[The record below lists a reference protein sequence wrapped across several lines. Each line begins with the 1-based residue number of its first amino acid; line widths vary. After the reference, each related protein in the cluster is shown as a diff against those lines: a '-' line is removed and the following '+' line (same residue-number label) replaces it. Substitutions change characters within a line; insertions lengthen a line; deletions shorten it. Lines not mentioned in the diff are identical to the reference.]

1 MDPISI
7 ATACFALISAANKT
21 SLAVTK
27 FVRGCYEARSDLA
40 GIAGELSQLQLIIEL
55 LKDDSAVN
63 DSRITPESLQ
73 DQVLSTIKNC
83 MAIIEQIN
91 DVVQKHQSKTGA
103 VKWASYG
110 KTEIA
115 GLRMSLEAHRGSLN
129 LMLELVSLSV
139 SKSVKEDTAS
149 IRAGVTEI
157 KQDTS
162 HMPQILEELVRL
174 RAIVASGET
183 PPTAHGRDFVL
194 QQYLDNL
201 TSYAETV
208 CGDIAWDSDPDA
220 GSDSEDG
227 STHTITNSPSA
238 MTGTQ
243 DVDGRAESSPVTVA
257 AFKLPKG
264 LPRRF
269 QRDGNAVTG
278 IQEAESAKSLESKDG
293 ASGDNGL
300 RKGQAS
306 GVDTSRGKGVA
317 KWGAEADPPLSI
329 PPATTGQ
336 VIAREMTAEDHLNE
350 GIDLF
355 SRSGNLP
362 SRWEHTV
369 RWAEHFRLAAKLG
382 HPIGVILYV
391 LARYIR
397 GLSIGKIALLWAPK
411 GDIS

>member
-7 ATACFALISAANKT
+7 ATACLALISAAGKT

-63 DSRITPESLQ
+63 DSSITPESLQ
-73 DQVLSTIKNC
+73 AQVLSTIKNC

-91 DVVQKHQSKTGA
+91 DVVQKHQSKIGA

-129 LMLELVSLSV
+129 LMLELVSLSL
-139 SKSVKEDTAS
+139 SKAVKEDTAS

-174 RAIVASGET
+174 RAIVASGEI
-183 PPTAHGRDFVL
+183 PSTAHDRDFVL

-208 CGDIAWDSDPDA
+208 CGDIAWDSDHDA
-220 GSDSEDG
+220 GSDSDDG
-227 STHTITNSPSA
+227 STHTITKMPSA
-238 MTGTQ
+238 ITSTQ
-243 DVDGRAESSPVTVA
+243 DDEGRAESSPTTVA
-257 AFKLPKG
+257 KLRSTEGPPHRSQIKRKTVPG
-264 LPRRF
+264 
-269 QRDGNAVTG
+269 V
-278 IQEAESAKSLESKDG
+278 QE
-293 ASGDNGL
+293 DNGARL
-300 RKGQAS
+300 LENKSGGDDRVRKSQAPAC
-306 GVDTSRGKGVA
+306 TSPTDDVNIK
-317 KWGAEADPPLSI
+317 KW
-329 PPATTGQ
+329 
-336 VIAREMTAEDHLNE
+336 TAEDHLNE
-350 GIDLF
+350 GIDLSSQKIIGY
-355 SRSGNLP
+355 SRRSE
-362 SRWEHTV
+362 SV
-369 RWAEHFRLAAKLG
+369 EHFRLAAKLG
-382 HPIGVILYV
+382 HPISVILYV
-391 LARYIR
+391 RARYKR
-397 GLSIGKIALLWAPK
+397 DLDNMSNFALWFKAPLSRHLGVPLLTDWTQRHQYLV
-411 GDIS
+411 I